1 MEEKI
6 SENLL
11 KDVTYKNNKFTFKS
25 TSEKKQIAVT
35 NIPFDDGW
43 TLKTNGKKQDI
54 FKVNG
59 GFVGFLVQEGEYEY
73 SLSYFTPKLKEGIA
87 MTTGGLIFF
96 IVLWF
101 VYKNKKISILK
112 IEEQIEKVHLE
123 KMEKEEEKEMK
134 TFEENW
140 KTIKDKIKN
149 FLKK

>member
-1 MEEKI
+1 
-6 SENLL
+6 
-11 KDVTYKNNKFTFKS
+11 
-25 TSEKKQIAVT
+25 
-35 NIPFDDGW
+35 
-43 TLKTNGKKQDI
+43 
-54 FKVNG
+54 
-59 GFVGFLVQEGEYEY
+59 
-73 SLSYFTPKLKEGIA
+73 

-134 TFEENW
+134 TLEENW
-140 KTIKDKIKN
+140 KAIKDKIKN